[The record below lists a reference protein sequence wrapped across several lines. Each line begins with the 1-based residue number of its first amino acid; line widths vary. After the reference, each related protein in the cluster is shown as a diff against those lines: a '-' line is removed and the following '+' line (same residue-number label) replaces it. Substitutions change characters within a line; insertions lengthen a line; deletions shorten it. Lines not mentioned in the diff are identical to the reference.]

1 MYVKSR
7 ADFIYFTDNCAL
19 QGPWVGRIALHTE
32 NLLDLKIF
40 SPLSYMLVQKT
51 HTYSKACN
59 SLSLYEGL
67 GARVRPIWPN
77 VFFKISFFT
86 VTVMGDKVIHYYCT
100 IIFWLIFWMLN
111 CEILCPGHGVEVE
124 AMREGEG
131 NCCVSYINN
140 LNFILKT

>member
-1 MYVKSR
+1 MLMHWQNCR
-7 ADFIYFTDNCAL
+7 RFIIVQGILYASACLFTEETSQCTLNREQILFIL
-19 QGPWVGRIALHTE
+19 QTIVHNWVGRISLHRE
-32 NLLDLKIF
+32 NLIDLKIS

-51 HTYSKACN
+51 YTYSKACN

-100 IIFWLIFWMLN
+100 IIF
-111 CEILCPGHGVEVE
+111 
-124 AMREGEG
+124 
-131 NCCVSYINN
+131 
-140 LNFILKT
+140 